1 MLKLAIFEL
10 NFTFDNDN
18 YVNKLSIWTAYY
30 IFCLA
35 WGFSKM
41 LAVPH
46 RQQAKKSNYLQNE
59 KINKIFIL
67 GCYKILKLMDMGY
80 EELLYILIYYFFEH
94 THNIHFTIF
103 SHRFY

>member
-1 MLKLAIFEL
+1 MIKLAIFEL

-67 GCYKILKLMDMGY
+67 GCYKILKLMDMAPPICSRIFVTSNNNIP
-80 EELLYILIYYFFEH
+80 YIIK
-94 THNIHFTIF
+94 N
-103 SHRFY
+103 R